1 MKNYSE
7 TSANAYF
14 IALADKVA
22 ANVASLKY
30 GVVSVELTVH
40 DGRVVTTTH
49 AVTEKTRITEKGA

>member
-1 MKNYSE
+1 MKMLCENQN
-7 TSANAYF
+7 NAYF

-49 AVTEKTRITEKGA
+49 AVTEKTRTTEKGA